1 MSLRLSDVSTLATG
15 LDEVARWL
23 TRQVPRSLSLST
35 LSALARLEAEGP
47 LRVSDLTEREA
58 LTQPGMTILV
68 NRLAGAG
75 LAERVPDPTD
85 RRAVLVRITE
95 QGQTVLAERRDE
107 RARLLRD
114 RLVQLDDADRDVL
127 MAALPA
133 LGRLLAT
140 SATATVTKGRKS
152 MS

>member
-35 LSALARLEAEGP
+35 LSALARLETEGP

-75 LAERVPDPTD
+75 LAERVADPTD

-95 QGQTVLAERRDE
+95 PGQAVLAERRDE

-133 LGRLLAT
+133 LERLLAT
-140 SATATVTKGRKS
+140 SATATVTTGKKS

>member
-1 MSLRLSDVSTLATG
+1 MSLRLSDVSILATG

-23 TRQVPRSLSLST
+23 TRQTPRSASLST
-35 LSALARLEAEGP
+35 LSALARLETEGP

-58 LTQPGMTILV
+58 LSQPGMTVLV
-68 NRLAGAG
+68 NRLASAE

-85 RRAVLVRITE
+85 RRAVLVRITDA
-95 QGQTVLAERRDE
+95 GRAALAERRDA

-114 RLVQLDDADRDVL
+114 RLVQLDDADRDLL

-133 LGRLLAT
+133 LARLLAT
-140 SATATVTKGRKS
+140 SETSAEKTAR
-152 MS
+152 